1 MSDSADQPT
10 VHHVAEKLR
19 AYRMIDG
26 NYVGGVVH
34 IVVDDGNVEQAHA
47 DWCLDQARANG
58 DPADVDIATLITD
71 LSDAQRR
78 ELADLDTYP
87 R

>member
-1 MSDSADQPT
+1 MSDFADQPT
-10 VHHVAEKLR
+10 VPHVAEKLH
-19 AYRMIDG
+19 AYRMTEG

-58 DPADVDIATLITD
+58 DPADIEIATLVAA
-71 LSDAQRR
+71 LSDAERR

-87 R
+87 G

>member
-10 VHHVAEKLR
+10 VSHVAEKLH
-19 AYRMIDG
+19 AYRMIED

-47 DWCLDQARANG
+47 DWCLDQANANG
-58 DPADVDIATLITD
+58 NPIDIEIATLVAA
-71 LSDAQRR
+71 LSDAERR